1 MFKLVKNNI
10 SGFYSHIKLYFRRD
24 NYLWYIMNDFNL
36 PLRGEGL
43 YNMKPEWVYDVYKNR
58 LSNEDNMEG
67 RMEYTVGWL
76 STKLV
81 MDKDEEDM
89 DNFFNSLV
97 VVTSENK
104 LPSLKIIL
112 MAWSIYKKH
121 WYIFD
126 ESSTLHIIDH
136 MANDIRLSYHSK
148 YVRSPFKVNKNKLY
162 FL

>member
-1 MFKLVKNNI
+1 
-10 SGFYSHIKLYFRRD
+10 
-24 NYLWYIMNDFNL
+24 
-36 PLRGEGL
+36 
-43 YNMKPEWVYDVYKNR
+43 
-58 LSNEDNMEG
+58 
-67 RMEYTVGWL
+67 
-76 STKLV
+76 